1 MENGR
6 YITAPAGAL
15 ITRVRN
21 IAEKYATFV

>member
-6 YITAPAGAL
+6 YVTGPAGVL

-21 IAEKYATFV
+21 IDEKYATFV